1 MIGYSFML
9 FFMDVIHNHEQNRF
23 EVLLEGGSVAE
34 LSYTRKPGILS
45 ITHSYV
51 PDAAR
56 GQGVAARMMRAALE
70 YARRDDLEVAPIC
83 SYAAAYLAQHKGQ
96 QTESV

>member
-1 MIGYSFML
+1 ML
-9 FFMDVIHNHEQNRF
+9 SGMDVTHNHEQNRF
-23 EVLLEGGSVAE
+23 EVSLEDGRAE
-34 LSYTRKPGILS
+34 LSYTREPGVLS
-45 ITHSYV
+45 ITHTYV

-56 GQGVAARMMRAALE
+56 GQGVAGRMMQAALE
-70 YARRDDLEVAPIC
+70 YARRDDLEVVPIC